1 MRRSLLL
8 FLAAACSLSPEQH
21 PFYWSSHT
29 RKSPLP
35 CNAQVKISRMRARI
49 AERLKEAQNTAASLT
64 TFNEIDMSNLM
75 AFRAKYKDQVMKDHG
90 VKLGFMSAFVKA
102 STVAMKELPAVN
114 ASIVGEGTSAEIVYR
129 DYVDVSVAVSTP
141 KGLVTP
147 VLRNAESY
155 DFIGIEREI
164 ANLGK
169 KVRLRRRPPP

>member
-1 MRRSLLL
+1 
-8 FLAAACSLSPEQH
+8 
-21 PFYWSSHT
+21 
-29 RKSPLP
+29 
-35 CNAQVKISRMRARI
+35 MRARI

-169 KVRLRRRPPP
+169 KVRSLPWSFLPFNCDSSMADHAWTFRGHRLATAS